1 MTATFAAGSIV
12 RARGRSWVV
21 QPESN
26 PPLYILHPL
35 GGESAEKFTLH
46 ADLEPLSPELFGRP
60 SAEGRGDASACR
72 RMRDAAR
79 LATRHAAGPYRSF
92 ARLGFDP
99 RPYQLVPLM
108 LALRLET
115 VRILIADD
123 VGIGKTI
130 ESLMIARELY
140 DRCEIRGFSIL
151 CPPHLTLQW
160 QRELLEKFHLE
171 AELVLASTTQR
182 LERTLRSTSE
192 TIFSRYPITIVSL
205 DYVKSERRRREFVQS
220 CPPLVIVD
228 EAHACTGGGSQKGRV
243 ARQQRHEV
251 LRLLSEK
258 PEQHIILTTATPHS
272 GDPGAYANLLGLLD
286 SRFGASGDLHPE
298 SADQDARVKALSR
311 HFVQRRRKDI
321 EKFLGDTRF
330 PEREAFDVQYSLSA
344 PMRRA
349 VAQVA
354 DFMEGYLSQSGA
366 GQNVQRTRRWAM
378 LSLLQAFAS
387 SPRAAQS
394 TLARRSGAEFSAETT
409 ETESA
414 GIELLETEL
423 QGQCSDD
430 FEDSGEA
437 FDVEISVSQVE
448 SQLARSGSRPGHTRE
463 AQEFFQRLF
472 DEIANLGAA
481 DDLKLQALAK
491 FLSVHVKARSGTVVF
506 CRFIA
511 TAEYLR
517 EELAN
522 RLGSKAAVE
531 CVIGSLPDDERSARI
546 ERLVEESESQQ
557 VARVLVCTDCLSE
570 GINLQHSFDT
580 VIHYDLSWN
589 PNRHVQREGRVDRFG
604 QPSAK
609 VQIRQFFS
617 EDTLFDAAV
626 LENNRAK
633 RERISRELG
642 YYIHIPISRDALLDD
657 ILDIARK
664 RRPVARTGNLFT
676 SLEAATEQQVVER
689 ETEAMLDYER
699 RTRSRFSQHQLD
711 PTAVEGEWKR
721 IKEAIGYDDVQR
733 FVLDALKVCG
743 VTVEPRGSHYRV
755 VLEPDSRPEVR
766 DFVQQHLKDRHG
778 ERRIVFRDATSERP
792 TLLVRTHPFVEALA
806 TYVLQSTLDPL
817 LASASST
824 LPLAARCGIVQTS
837 DVTQRTMVVLLRHR
851 FELRSPRRT
860 GTSSTP
866 LLAEDVHSVAWHYD
880 VGTLERASADVAHRL
895 VQTASSGNLEG
906 DRGKRALEAAMK
918 AFDAHGQRELEAIAL
933 ERAEHLAT
941 AHASARAHARA
952 RDEVRP
958 VGDPDILALY
968 VYLPTPVGGVA

>member
-12 RARGRSWVV
+12 RVRGRSWVV
-21 QPESN
+21 QPDSN
-26 PPLYILHPL
+26 PPLYVLHPL

-46 ADLEPLSPELFGRP
+46 ADLEPLAPELFGRP

-140 DRCEIRGFSIL
+140 DRGAIQGFSIL

-160 QRELLEKFHLE
+160 QRELREKFHLE

-228 EAHACTGGGSQKGRV
+228 EAHACTGGGSQKGRA

-251 LRLLSEK
+251 LRLLAEK
-258 PEQHIILTTATPHS
+258 SDQHIILTTATPHS
-272 GDPGAYANLLGLLD
+272 GDSGAYANLLGLLD

-298 SADQDARVKALSR
+298 SADQDARIKALSR

-344 PMRRA
+344 PLKRA
-349 VAQVA
+349 VSQIA

-366 GQNVQRTRRWAM
+366 AQNVQRTRRWAM

-394 TLARRSGAEFSAETT
+394 TLARRSGADSLSEMQEAGPAEL
-409 ETESA
+409 EA
-414 GIELLETEL
+414 LETEL

-448 SQLARSGSRPGHTRE
+448 AELARSGARPGHTRE
-463 AQEFFQRLF
+463 AQEFFQKLF
-472 DEIANLGAA
+472 TEISQLGAA
-481 DDLKLQALAK
+481 DDSKLQALAK
-491 FLSVHVKARSGTVVF
+491 FLTAHAKSKGGTVVF

-517 EELAN
+517 EQLATK
-522 RLGSKAAVE
+522 LGSKAVVE
-531 CVIGSLPDDERSARI
+531 CVVGSLPDEERSARI
-546 ERLVEESESQQ
+546 ERLVEESDLQQ

-580 VIHYDLSWN
+580 VVHYDLSWN

-657 ILDIARK
+657 ILAIARK
-664 RRPVARTGNLFT
+664 RRPVARTGNLFE
-676 SLEAATEQQVVER
+676 SLEAADEQRAVER
-689 ETEAMLDYER
+689 ETKAMLDYEH

-711 PTAVEGEWKR
+711 PTTVEGEWKR
-721 IKEAIGYDDVQR
+721 IKDAVGYDDVER
-733 FVLDALKVCG
+733 FVLDALRVCG

-755 VLEPDSRPEVR
+755 VLERDSRPEVR
-766 DFVQQHLKDRHG
+766 DFVQQHLKERHG
-778 ERRIVFRDATSERP
+778 ERRIVFKDATSDRP

-806 TYVLQSTLDPL
+806 SYVLQSTLDPL
-817 LASASST
+817 LASASSA
-824 LPLAARCGIVQTS
+824 LPLAARSGILQTR
-837 DVTQRTMVVLLRHR
+837 DVSRRTMVLLLRHR
-851 FELRSPRRT
+851 FELRPPGRT
-860 GTSSTP
+860 AATGAP

-880 VGTLERASADVAHRL
+880 VGTLERAPADVAAQL
-895 VQTASSGNLEG
+895 VQTSSSGNIEPA
-906 DRGKRALEAAMK
+906 RGKLALDAAMK
-918 AFDAHGQRELEAIAL
+918 LFDDHGKQMLETIAR

-941 AHASARAHARA
+941 AHASVRASSRARA
-952 RDEVRP
+952 EVRP
-958 VGDPDILALY
+958 VGEPDILALY
-968 VYLPTPVGGVA
+968 VYLSAPAGGVA